1 MSQIAFLPENNK
13 KRIEAEL
20 FAAASIMLT
29 YGLTDPFPVHDDA
42 WMEDLVEIIRQY
54 YEVATP
60 S

>member
-1 MSQIAFLPENNK
+1 MLHPAFLPENNQK
-13 KRIEAEL
+13 KIEAEL

-42 WMEDLVEIIRQY
+42 WMEDLLDIIQQY

>member
-1 MSQIAFLPENNK
+1 M
-13 KRIEAEL
+13 EAEL

-42 WMEDLVEIIRQY
+42 WMEDLLDIIQQY

>member
-1 MSQIAFLPENNK
+1 MLHPAFLPEGNK

-29 YGLTDPFPVHDDA
+29 YRLTDPFPVYDEA
-42 WMEDLVEIIRQY
+42 WMEDLLEIIRQY